1 MDKRL
6 KQTVFAYLSSH
17 QPLHQ
22 IHPAGTL
29 FALNFP
35 YVCLCVQSL
44 SWEIVRFYYNI
55 WLRKRG
61 EKGAFFTNLAP
72 GFFIRERNVN
82 ALHKPAETPPF
93 PELSLHLSR
102 ACLGKTIALQK
113 TPCNNQPKKGVLFS
127 RTVCEQLRLDHRGG
141 LSHQLR
147 ARGLCLLCPRRPTAL
162 ETQS

>member
-1 MDKRL
+1 LLSTFPMFVCVSRACLGKSFAFSTTFASEKGAKKGRL
-6 KQTVFAYLSSH
+6 SPTRGV
-17 QPLHQ
+17 
-22 IHPAGTL
+22 
-29 FALNFP
+29 LNP
-35 YVCLCVQSL
+35 
-44 SWEIVRFYYNI
+44 
-55 WLRKRG
+55 KRG

-93 PELSLHLSR
+93 TELSLHLSR
-102 ACLGKTIALQK
+102 ACLGKTIALHK
-113 TPCNNQPKKGVLFS
+113 TPSDNQPKKGVLFS